1 MHSTDELWPTAVTVL
16 RVIIVRIIEELSQYM
31 SCKLLT
37 MLGLLTSRTVRPT
50 TKSRFYLI
58 VDERCVTWRVYFQ
71 SHPAL
76 WSDFFVTGPDA
87 FRMRQQAAYSVMAA
101 MSNSSSHSSHYLLI
115 SCIKITVTSPTHDA
129 VHWEQVEV

>member
-50 TKSRFYLI
+50 TESRFYLI
-58 VDERCVTWRVYFQ
+58 VDEGCVGWSGYSQ

-76 WSDFFVTGPDA
+76 WSNFFVTGPDA
-87 FRMRQQAAYSVMAA
+87 FRVRQQASCSVMAA
-101 MSNSSSHSSHYLLI
+101 MFTSSSHSSHYLLI
-115 SCIKITVTSPTHDA
+115 SCITITVTSPTHDA
-129 VHWEQVEV
+129 VHWEQVQV